1 MCVCY
6 VCTDSVCSPC
16 CVISRKYGW
25 NPNQKIINWLKARV
39 KEKMGKEDCTFLEV
53 RPRER
58 FVFGRRCSS
67 DDDNNDEE
75 EEEKDDD
82 DNYDDDDDDNDSNS
96 AFYPSGVP
104 K

>member
-1 MCVCY
+1 
-6 VCTDSVCSPC
+6 
-16 CVISRKYGW
+16 
-25 NPNQKIINWLKARV
+25 
-39 KEKMGKEDCTFLEV
+39 MGKEDCTFLEV

-75 EEEKDDD
+75 EDEKDDD

-104 K
+104 KWGSASAGKEKADMVYSVSG